1 MTIGLVF
8 LTGLMAA
15 IVWWL
20 FRQTI
25 NVQPWK
31 AQVAGPNVRGNAAA
45 PRPAVKTAL
54 WVFLGV
60 ATSLFVLF
68 VSAYA
73 MRLSFADWTPLPRPR
88 LLMLNTALLVGASLA
103 MEWTVYAA
111 RRADGDNVRRGLW
124 ASGLLTFGFLAG
136 QLFVW
141 KQLNDAGYFVSTSA
155 ATAFFYLF
163 TAVHGLHVLGG
174 LVAWARASARAWR
187 GTDPAKIRLGVELC
201 ATYWHFLLA
210 VWVVLYALL
219 VSEGIGLAI
228 CSSAS
233 L

>member
-8 LTGLMAA
+8 LTVLMGV

-20 FRQTI
+20 FRQTV
-25 NVQPWK
+25 NVQPWREQL
-31 AQVAGPNVRGNAAA
+31 AVPDVRVGVAG
-45 PRPAVKTAL
+45 RPAAKTAL

-73 MRLSFADWTPLPRPR
+73 MRLDLADWSPMPRPR

-103 MEWTVYAA
+103 MEWTVHAV
-111 RRADGDNVRRGLW
+111 RRNDFIGVRRGLG
-124 ASGLLTFGFLAG
+124 ASGVLTFGFLAG

-141 KQLNDAGYFVSTSA
+141 KQLNDAGFFVTTNA
-155 ATAFFYLF
+155 AVAFFYLF

-174 LVAWARASARAWR
+174 LVAWVRATLRTWR
-187 GTDPAKIRLGVELC
+187 GADPARIRLGVELC
-201 ATYWHFLLA
+201 TTYWHYLLV
-210 VWVVLYALL
+210 VWLALYALL
-219 VSEGIGLAI
+219 VSNELGLAI
-228 CSSAS
+228 CSSTP

>member
-8 LTGLMAA
+8 LTLMMAA

-25 NVQPWK
+25 NVQPWQ
-31 AQVAGPNVRGNAAA
+31 AQVVDLPAQEALA
-45 PRPAVKTAL
+45 RPPARTAL

-68 VSAYA
+68 VSAYS
-73 MRLSFADWTPLPRPR
+73 MRLRLADWSPLPQPR
-88 LLMLNTALLVGASLA
+88 LLVLNTALLVGASLA
-103 MEWTVYAA
+103 MQWTVHAA
-111 RRADGDNVRRGLW
+111 RREQVEHVRRGLL
-124 ASGLLTFGFLAG
+124 ASGLLTVGFLAG
-136 QLFVW
+136 QLTVW
-141 KQLNDAGYFVSTSA
+141 KQLNDAGFLVASSA
-155 ATAFFYLF
+155 AAAFFYVL

-174 LVAWARASARAWR
+174 LVAWLRALLRAWR
-187 GTDPAKIRLGVELC
+187 TTDAAAIRLGVELC

-210 VWVVLYALL
+210 VWLVLYALL
-219 VSEGIGLAI
+219 VSDAFGMAI
-228 CSSAS
+228 CSAAP

>member
-8 LTGLMAA
+8 LTLMMAV
-15 IVWWL
+15 IVGWL
-20 FRQTI
+20 FRQTL
-25 NVQPWK
+25 NVQPWQE
-31 AQVAGPNVRGNAAA
+31 QVLVPEVGAV
-45 PRPAVKTAL
+45 RPAAKTAL

-73 MRLSFADWTPLPRPR
+73 MRLGLSDWSPLPRPR
-88 LLMLNTALLVGASLA
+88 LLVLNTALLVGASLA

-111 RRADGDNVRRGLW
+111 RRADRDGVRRGLG
-124 ASGLLTFGFLAG
+124 ASGVLTVGFLAG

-141 KQLNDAGYFVSTSA
+141 KQLQDAGFMVTSDA
-155 ATAFFYLF
+155 ATAFFYLL
-163 TAVHGLHVLGG
+163 TAAHGLHVLGG
-174 LVAWARASARAWR
+174 LVAWARASERAWR
-187 GTDPAKIRLGVELC
+187 GSDPGRTRLVVELC
-201 ATYWHFLLA
+201 ATYWHYLLA

-219 VSEGIGLAI
+219 VSNDLGLAI
-228 CSSAS
+228 CSSAP

>member
-8 LTGLMAA
+8 LTGLMAV

-25 NVQPWK
+25 NVQPWL
-31 AQVAGPNVRGNAAA
+31 AHATVADTRGGTAE
-45 PRPAVKTAL
+45 RPAARTAL

-73 MRLSFADWTPLPRPR
+73 MRLPLADWTPLPRPR
-88 LLMLNTALLVGASLA
+88 LLMLNTALLVCASLA
-103 MEWTVYAA
+103 MEGTVYAA
-111 RRADGDNVRRGLW
+111 RRADRDSVQRGLW
-124 ASGLLTFGFLAG
+124 AAGLLTFGFLAG
-136 QLFVW
+136 QLLVW
-141 KQLNDAGYFVSTSA
+141 KQLNEAGYFVSASA

-174 LVAWARASARAWR
+174 LAAWTRAVLRVWR
-187 GTDPAKIRLGVELC
+187 GGHPARTRLGVELC
-201 ATYWHFLLA
+201 ATYWHYLLA
-210 VWVVLYALL
+210 VWVALYALL

>member
-8 LTGLMAA
+8 LTVMMGV

-20 FRQTI
+20 FRQTL
-25 NVQPWK
+25 NVQPWR
-31 AQVAGPNVRGNAAA
+31 AQVLVPDVGGAV
-45 PRPAVKTAL
+45 RPAAKTAL

-73 MRLSFADWTPLPRPR
+73 MRLGLADWSPLPRPR

-103 MEWTVYAA
+103 MEWTVHAA
-111 RRADGDNVRRGLW
+111 RRADSDSVRRGLG
-124 ASGLLTFGFLAG
+124 ASGLLTMGFLAG

-141 KQLNDAGYFVSTSA
+141 KQLNDAGFLISSDA
-155 ATAFFYLF
+155 ATAFFYLL
-163 TAVHGLHVLGG
+163 TAAHGLHVLGG
-174 LVAWARASARAWR
+174 LVAWVRASGRAWR
-187 GTDPAKIRLGVELC
+187 GSDPGSTRLVVELC
-201 ATYWHFLLA
+201 ATYWHYLLA

-219 VSEGIGLAI
+219 VSNDLGLAI
-228 CSSAS
+228 CSSAA

>member
-8 LTGLMAA
+8 LTLMMAV

-20 FRQTI
+20 LRQTI
-25 NVQPWK
+25 NVQPWHSP
-31 AQVAGPNVRGNAAA
+31 AVALPVEEPAA
-45 PRPAVKTAL
+45 RPSVKTAL

-73 MRLSFADWTPLPRPR
+73 MRLGLADWTPLPRPR

-103 MEWTVYAA
+103 MQWTVHAA
-111 RRADGDNVRRGLW
+111 RRQAGDDVRRGLV
-124 ASGLLTFGFLAG
+124 ASGLMTVGFLAG
-136 QLFVW
+136 QLVVW
-141 KQLNDAGYFVSTSA
+141 KQLNDAGFFVASSA
-155 ATAFFYLF
+155 AAAFFYVF

-174 LVAWARASARAWR
+174 LVAWLRAVRRSWR
-187 GTDPAKIRLGVELC
+187 GADAAAVRLGVELC
-201 ATYWHFLLA
+201 ATYWHYLLA

-219 VSEGIGLAI
+219 VSDELGLAI
-228 CSSAS
+228 CSSVP

>member
-8 LTGLMAA
+8 LTLAMAV

-25 NVQPWK
+25 NVQPWQ
-31 AQVAGPNVRGNAAA
+31 AQAVVPELLGGAA
-45 PRPAVKTAL
+45 PRPPAKTAL
-54 WVFLGV
+54 WVFLCV

-68 VSAYA
+68 ASAYA
-73 MRLSFADWTPLPRPR
+73 MRLGLADWSPLPRPR
-88 LLMLNTALLVGASLA
+88 LLMLNTAVLVGASLA
-103 MEWTVYAA
+103 MEWTVHAA
-111 RRADGDNVRRGLW
+111 RRADTASVRRGLR
-124 ASGLLTFGFLAG
+124 ASGLLTLCFLAG
-136 QLFVW
+136 QLIVW
-141 KQLNDAGYFVSTSA
+141 KQLNDAGFLVTTSA

-174 LVAWARASARAWR
+174 LVAWTRAAARAWR
-187 GTDPAKIRLGVELC
+187 GADPARLRLVVELC
-201 ATYWHFLLA
+201 ATYWHYLLA

-219 VSEGIGLAI
+219 VSNELGLAI
-228 CSSAS
+228 CSSAP

>member
-8 LTGLMAA
+8 LTVMMGV

-25 NVQPWK
+25 NVQPWQ
-31 AQVAGPNVRGNAAA
+31 AQAAGPSVRGDAVV
-45 PRPAVKTAL
+45 RPAVKMAL

-73 MRLSFADWTPLPRPR
+73 MRLGFADWTPLPRPR
-88 LLMLNTALLVGASLA
+88 LLMLNTALLVSASLA
-103 MEWTVYAA
+103 MEWTVYSA

-136 QLFVW
+136 QLYVW
-141 KQLNDAGYFVSTSA
+141 KQFSDAGYFVSTSA
-155 ATAFFYLF
+155 ATAFFYLL

-174 LVAWARASARAWR
+174 LVAWLRAVLRSWR
-187 GTDPAKIRLGVELC
+187 GADAAAVRLGVELC
-201 ATYWHFLLA
+201 ATYWHYLLA
-210 VWVVLYALL
+210 VWVALYALL
-219 VSEGIGLAI
+219 VSDELGLAI
-228 CSSAS
+228 CSSVP